1 MANKIDSNFK
11 AAAGRTSSGTIFK
24 LITTDGAVDLPPQAQ
39 SIIEC
44 FIRFGGD
51 DFVLSVE
58 DLVGKDSAGL
68 ESKLDEVG
76 LETVQTP
83 ARIWSWYRNRLV
95 KNGFIEKVS

>member
-39 SIIEC
+39 LVIEC

-83 ARIWSWYRNRLV
+83 MDIWSHYKPRLV
-95 KNGFIEKVS
+95 EENLVKIG

>member
-1 MANKIDSNFK
+1 LANKIDSNFK
-11 AAAGRTSSGTIFK
+11 AASGRTSSGTIFK
-24 LITTDGAVDLPPQAQ
+24 LIKTDGAVDLPPQAQ

-44 FIRFGGD
+44 FVRFGGD

-83 ARIWSWYRNRLV
+83 ARIWSWYRGRLV

>member
-1 MANKIDSNFK
+1 MQNSHSHTQIFLCSKFWFF
-11 AAAGRTSSGTIFK
+11 FK
-24 LITTDGAVDLPPQAQ
+24 LIKTDGAVDLPPQAQ

-44 FIRFGGD
+44 FVRFGGD

-83 ARIWSWYRNRLV
+83 ARIWSWYRGRLV